1 MSIDVPFE
9 DLNAVALESY
19 EAYFNKTIIQE
30 GNWSHWT
37 ATRPTL
43 KVAFHTDIRDI
54 VYILSAVLSSD
65 STYCRHNVTERLLSQ
80 QVPLT
85 IGVADI
91 AEEDRASWLD
101 RLVDIALT
109 LLLCLPVGPGFPLER
124 RRLTNTPMSTVAA
137 QWREQT
143 TFQDFVASQF
153 LEPNQGDFDNEGT
166 STTSLLK
173 AAVLERNHQLR
184 VRWTHDFREHLSI
197 DGLRRTLSIFVLR
210 FYITKL
216 SERLVARP
224 EVLAIKSLVS
234 Y

>member
-9 DLNAVALESY
+9 DLKAAELKSY
-19 EAYFNKTIIQE
+19 EAYFNKTITRE

-37 ATRPTL
+37 ATRPSF

-54 VYILSAVLSSD
+54 VHILSAVLSTN
-65 STYCRHNVTERLLSQ
+65 STYCRPDVTKRLLSQ

-91 AEEDRASWLD
+91 AKEDHASWLD

-109 LLLCLPVGPGFPLER
+109 LLLCLPVGPGVPLETN
-124 RRLTNTPMSTVAA
+124 RLANTPMSMAAA
-137 QWREQT
+137 QWREHT

-153 LEPNQGDFDNEGT
+153 PELNQSDFDNEET

-173 AAVLERNHQLR
+173 AAVLERDYQLR
-184 VRWTHDFREHLSI
+184 VHWTNDFREHLSI
-197 DGLRRTLSIFVLR
+197 DHLRQTLSIFVLR

-224 EVLAIKSLVS
+224 HILAVKSLITC
-234 Y
+234 